1 MILYRKKFAGPLL
14 IGAAVG
20 TALALAP
27 AAHAE
32 PPYAEIRRVLD
43 PDRKLLEENY
53 RDETGNLVEDENG
66 IAIIRYGY
74 DENGNK
80 ISEQY
85 YNAVVEPF
93 CPEKKGYASAV
104 FEYDAEGN
112 QISQAYYDETGK
124 RVLAASGY
132 EKTVLEYD

>member
-43 PDRKLLEENY
+43 PDRKLLKI
-53 RDETGNLVEDENG
+53 RFDEP
-66 IAIIRYGY
+66 
-74 DENGNK
+74 
-80 ISEQY
+80 EQDGGSASTKK
-85 YNAVVEPF
+85 AV
-93 CPEKKGYASAV
+93 C
-104 FEYDAEGN
+104 
-112 QISQAYYDETGK
+112 QA
-124 RVLAASGY
+124 R
-132 EKTVLEYD
+132 

>member
-32 PPYAEIRRVLD
+32 PSYAEIRRVLD

-104 FEYDAEGN
+104 FE
-112 QISQAYYDETGK
+112 
-124 RVLAASGY
+124 
-132 EKTVLEYD
+132 